1 MYIPEWCPGQ
11 RGECTWSFLHDQSL
25 SLASPSV
32 APSCRNGPQEW
43 LEQSLVSVQHPPHPI
58 HSRGNSTAPY
68 ISIPTPFSTSHYA
81 EVSKRRKLVCQEC
94 FANEVHFGVRH
105 PHTGLLVLRYLWS
118 GGLLITETLPFT
130 VHADQGVQKRRSR
143 AKTAQTSP

>member
-81 EVSKRRKLVCQEC
+81 EVSKRRKLVCQEY

-105 PHTGLLVLRYLWS
+105 PHTGLSVKIPVVWWLTYNLDPSVYSSRS
-118 GGLLITETLPFT
+118 PGRPEAT
-130 VHADQGVQKRRSR
+130 V
-143 AKTAQTSP
+143 TS